1 MRNDFKQGNIL
12 LICPTYAYQNILLV
26 VSLIKMSAYGSKNTF
41 SLLAKPIDV
50 VEQQVEKQVLSL
62 LLGLR
67 HKQIVPQNVDIK
79 QIIPQNLIKTSS
91 FTKLR

>member
-1 MRNDFKQGNIL
+1 MHQK
-12 LICPTYAYQNILLV
+12 ILLV
-26 VSLIKMSAYGSKNTF
+26 LLMIKMSDYGSKNTF

-67 HKQIVPQNVDIK
+67 YRQIVPHFDIK
-79 QIIPQNLIKTSS
+79 HLVSQN
-91 FTKLR
+91 

>member
-1 MRNDFKQGNIL
+1 MH
-12 LICPTYAYQNILLV
+12 QNILLV
-26 VSLIKMSAYGSKNTF
+26 LLMIKMSDYGSKNTF

-67 HKQIVPQNVDIK
+67 YKEIVSQNFDIKQIVPQNFI
-79 QIIPQNLIKTSS
+79 
-91 FTKLR
+91 

>member
-1 MRNDFKQGNIL
+1 MIL
-12 LICPTYAYQNILLV
+12 VVLLV
-26 VSLIKMSAYGSKNTF
+26 KMSAYGSKNTF

-67 HKQIVPQNVDIK
+67 YKEIVSQNFDKKQIVPQNFV
-79 QIIPQNLIKTSS
+79 
-91 FTKLR
+91 

>member
-1 MRNDFKQGNIL
+1 MHQK
-12 LICPTYAYQNILLV
+12 ILLV
-26 VSLIKMSAYGSKNTF
+26 LLMIKMSDYGSKNTF

-67 HKQIVPQNVDIK
+67 YKEIVSQNFDIKQIVPQNFI
-79 QIIPQNLIKTSS
+79 
-91 FTKLR
+91 

>member
-1 MRNDFKQGNIL
+1 MIL
-12 LICPTYAYQNILLV
+12 DVL
-26 VSLIKMSAYGSKNTF
+26 LIKMSAYGSKNTF

-67 HKQIVPQNVDIK
+67 YKEIVSQNFDIKQIVPQNFI
-79 QIIPQNLIKTSS
+79 
-91 FTKLR
+91 